1 MKSIQST
8 FVVILVIFCQTAIA
22 WGPTGHR
29 VVGYVAQQHLTKKA
43 SKRVNKI
50 LKLYSLEMCGNHM
63 DFIRS
68 DKNYRHMN
76 SWHYVSIPD
85 GLHYDESDKN
95 PKGDVIST
103 IEQIMIELKTKEFT
117 VFESEEFAIMALV
130 HMVGD
135 IHQPLH
141 VGLSEDRGG
150 NKIKV
155 EWFGEKTNLHRV
167 WDTDMIDHLKLS
179 YRELGDH
186 INRDVTPTQVAD
198 WQGSSVKEWAAESQK
213 LRSACYDFGDK
224 KNLGYSYSFRHTKTI
239 QLRLEQAG
247 VRLAGLLN
255 EIYG

>member
-8 FVVILVIFCQTAIA
+8 FVAILIIFCQNAIA

-50 LKLYSLEMCGNHM
+50 LQLYSLEMCGNHM

-85 GLHYDESDKN
+85 GMHYDESDKN

-150 NKIKV
+150 NKV
-155 EWFGEKTNLHRV
+155 
-167 WDTDMIDHLKLS
+167 
-179 YRELGDH
+179 
-186 INRDVTPTQVAD
+186 
-198 WQGSSVKEWAAESQK
+198 
-213 LRSACYDFGDK
+213 
-224 KNLGYSYSFRHTKTI
+224 
-239 QLRLEQAG
+239 
-247 VRLAGLLN
+247 
-255 EIYG
+255 